1 LSGDPLV
8 NANGTPGDT
17 PGDSF
22 DCPNHIFGFA
32 G

>member
-1 LSGDPLV
+1 V